1 MSKVRLSKVMSE
13 RGMCS
18 RREADKYI
26 EEGVVRV
33 DGEVVS
39 ELGTKIDPTAEIT
52 LDRKKENISIAF
64 YKPLGVVSTQPEKG
78 YETAI
83 DLLRGQLPLEKLSP
97 CGRLDIDSQG
107 LMIFTTDG
115 ALAKAI
121 IGENSPID
129 KEYMIRV
136 DRDPTEAQ
144 LKKLRHGLLLDGKPL
159 KKAEVTKVGP
169 GRIKMVLI
177 EGKKRQIRRMCD
189 LVGLHVTSL
198 FRTRIGPVHLN
209 KLQPAEWR
217 PLTAH
222 ELRTLLH

>member
-18 RREADKYI
+18 RREADQYI

-33 DGEVVS
+33 DGELVT
-39 ELGTKIDPTAEIT
+39 ELGTKIDPDAKIT
-52 LDRKKENISIAF
+52 LDYEKENISIAF
-64 YKPLGVVSTQPEKG
+64 YKPLGIVSTQPEKG
-78 YETAI
+78 YETAV
-83 DLLRGQLPLEKLSP
+83 DLLEGQLPLEKLSP

-129 KEYMIRV
+129 KEYLIRL
-136 DRDPTEAQ
+136 DREATDEQ
-144 LKKLRHGLLLDGKPL
+144 IDALRFGIFLDDKPL
-159 KKAEVTKVGP
+159 KKAIVTRNGTC
-169 GRIKMVLI
+169 RLKMTLV

-189 LVGLHVTSL
+189 VVGLHVAGL
-198 FRTRIGPVHLN
+198 PRIRIGPVHLGDL
-209 KLQPAEWR
+209 KPA
-217 PLTAH
+217 
-222 ELRTLLH
+222 